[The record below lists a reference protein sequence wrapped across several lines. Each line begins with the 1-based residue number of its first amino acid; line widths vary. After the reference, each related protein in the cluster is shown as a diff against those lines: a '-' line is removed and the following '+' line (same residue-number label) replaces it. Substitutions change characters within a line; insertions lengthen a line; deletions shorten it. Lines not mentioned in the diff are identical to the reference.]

1 MKMET
6 KNSVCGFDLVD
17 NFSMGQM
24 HIGLLFVQRNEMSVY
39 LQQNRRLQK
48 DGEVSLGWNWGM
60 PVRTLHFLQ
69 LY

>member
-6 KNSVCGFDLVD
+6 KTSVCGFDLVD

-24 HIGLLFVQRNEMSVY
+24 HIGLLFVQRNEMSMY

-48 DGEVSLGWNWGM
+48 DGEVSLG
-60 PVRTLHFLQ
+60 
-69 LY
+69 